1 MLWSFIAVVF
11 SGWLFVDATYRGPVW
26 QRWLFKPV
34 TLLLLLALAA
44 QTPVLTPAG
53 YLIILGL
60 VATMVGD
67 ALLLLRNERIVYV
80 IGAYFL
86 SYLLYTIGFAS
97 QMTFSVFWPL
107 PILLLII
114 GAALIAVLWPRLAEL
129 RWPIC
134 TYIGMTLLMVWIAGE
149 QYFARSSDHSLSLL
163 AGTGFLMI
171 STVLWL
177 VSRFRYPFNAAKAV
191 IAASYFAGHFL
202 IVRSL
207 YF

>member
-11 SGWLFVDATYRGPVW
+11 SGWLFVDASYRGPVW

-44 QTPVLTPAG
+44 QAPVLAPAG

-60 VATMVGD
+60 VATMVAD
-67 ALLLLRNERIVYV
+67 ALLLLRDERMIYV

-86 SYLLYTIGFAS
+86 SHLLYTIGFAS
-97 QMTFSVFWPL
+97 QMSFTVFWPL
-107 PILLLII
+107 PIMLLII
-114 GAALIAVLWPRLAEL
+114 GVALIAVLWPRLAEL

-134 TYIGMTLLMVWIAGE
+134 TYVGMTVLMVWIAGE
-149 QYFARSSDHSLSLL
+149 QYFARSNDHSFSLL
-163 AGTGFLMI
+163 AGTGFLLI
-171 STVLWL
+171 STALWL
-177 VSRFRYPFNAAKAV
+177 ISHFRYPFNAARAV

>member
-44 QTPVLTPAG
+44 QAPVLTVPG

-67 ALLLLRNERIVYV
+67 ALLLLTNERMMYV

-97 QMTFSVFWPL
+97 QMTFTVFWPL
-107 PILLLII
+107 PVALLII
-114 GAALIAVLWPRLAEL
+114 GAVLIAVLWPRLAEL
-129 RWPIC
+129 RWAIC

-149 QYFARSSDHSLSLL
+149 QYFARSTDHSFSLL
-163 AGTGFLMI
+163 AGACLLLLT
-171 STVLWL
+171 TVLWL
-177 VSRFRYPFNAAKAV
+177 ISHFRYPFGAAKAV
-191 IAASYFAGHFL
+191 IAASYFIGHFL

>member
-1 MLWSFIAVVF
+1 
-11 SGWLFVDATYRGPVW
+11 
-26 QRWLFKPV
+26 
-34 TLLLLLALAA
+34 
-44 QTPVLTPAG
+44 
-53 YLIILGL
+53 
-60 VATMVGD
+60 MVGD

-86 SYLLYTIGFAS
+86 SYLLYTIGFVS

-163 AGTGFLMI
+163 AGTGFLLI